1 MNTPPSDPRVTSQA
15 HSSLVRAMCGP
26 LLLTTLGML
35 LAIDYAGQ
43 VSFSRTWPALL
54 ILFGLCKLAEKVV
67 GA

>member
-1 MNTPPSDPRVTSQA
+1 MNT
-15 HSSLVRAMCGP
+15 LVRAMCGP
-26 LLLTTLGML
+26 LLLTTLGAL

-54 ILFGLCKLAEKVV
+54 IVFGLCKLAERA